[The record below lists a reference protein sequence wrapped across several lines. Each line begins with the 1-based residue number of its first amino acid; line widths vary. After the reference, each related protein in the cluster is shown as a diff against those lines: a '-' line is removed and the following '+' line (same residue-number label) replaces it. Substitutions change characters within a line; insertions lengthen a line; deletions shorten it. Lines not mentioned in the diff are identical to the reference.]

1 MVCYGDIHHAGLRT
15 LNGNRIL
22 FSLGSV
28 GDSIRVPMAQYAI
41 LTCEEGKQKA
51 GFDLQFI
58 YLTYDVDRAVRDA
71 EQSPGMPQRQAY
83 IQEVTTGVYGRVPP
97 ASKGGAV

>member
-1 MVCYGDIHHAGLRT
+1 MVGYGDIHHAGLRP
-15 LNGNRIL
+15 LHGNRIL

-41 LTCEEGKQKA
+41 LTCEEGKEKA

-71 EQSPGMPQRQAY
+71 EHSPGMPQRQAY
-83 IQEVTTGVYGRVPP
+83 IQEITTGVYGRVPP
-97 ASKGGAV
+97 ASKGGNL